1 MNDDTLEYLHGY
13 VVEGRK
19 MLKEADEHV
28 TNMRSLLPN
37 GNTDHDCVHQ
47 LFRSYHTLKGVS
59 LFLNLNNISTLSE
72 SVEVYLDL
80 LRNKKVKLSEEACS
94 LFTMTIDFLLLAMDR
109 IEKENTD
116 AKLTDPAKKLIKRF
130 TELSKGKNIDLP
142 DTNDL
147 LIDEEKAEF
156 VEEAIKLEEVKKPE
170 KKIKNDEKKVVP
182 EEIVEL
188 ESSNKQP
195 VEETQSLDHELMN
208 DPELL
213 RQFVIEGEEIINQI
227 EQDLLSFEN
236 SDDNL
241 EFFNSIFRNF
251 HSFKGNSGFFGFTDL
266 EQICHKCETIFD
278 FLRENPTSFSKAIN
292 SNFLS
297 VISIIRNTIN
307 NINLNGNHKILSSK
321 ALLSVL
327 DDLYEIVKSNNDTS
341 GEMSEYYSV
350 IVGTLVSMV
359 EAEFIHNLESEYFAG
374 EDEAS
379 VDFSDHKSEIVKR
392 QTATQTIRI
401 DTSKLDI
408 LLNLVGE
415 LVISQ
420 SMLSSSPDILSI
432 NKPLPIFDKRL
443 NDLKKICREV
453 QEASMAMRM
462 LQIEPL
468 FKKMIRLVRDVS
480 NKSKKDV
487 KIELRGGETE
497 VDKNMIESLSDPLVH
512 IIRNAVDHGIES
524 PEEREK
530 VGKNPIG
537 KIILEAL
544 HANGEVWI
552 RISDDGAGLDKKKI
566 LKKAISK
573 DLASEDIEYKD
584 EDIYNFIF
592 LPGFSTADEI
602 SNISGRGVGMDVV
615 YTELQAL
622 SGRVRIQSE
631 RGVGTTFTLS
641 IPLTMAIL
649 DGMVVDVDKRFY
661 AIPIASVQET
671 FQYKVENILRLSDGT
686 ELVQVRENHYKVFH
700 LSKYYKTGNVK
711 KKNGILMLIAHD
723 EHSVC
728 VYVDEI
734 IGQQQIVLK
743 PLPNYIGHIKSI
755 SGCAILSGGELSMV
769 LDTRELIMDTL

>member
-19 MLKEADEHV
+19 MLKEAEKHV
-28 TNMRSLLPN
+28 ETIRTLLPD
-37 GNTDHDCVHQ
+37 GDTDHDSVHQ
-47 LFRSYHTLKGVS
+47 LYRSYHTLKGVS
-59 LFLNLNNISTLSE
+59 LFLNLNNMAKLSE
-72 SVEVYLDL
+72 SIEEYLDS
-80 LRNKKVKLSEEACS
+80 LRNKKIKLSEEACD
-94 LFTMTIDFLLLAMDR
+94 LFKTNIEFLLIAMDQ
-109 IEKENTD
+109 IDKEKSD
-116 AKLTDPAKKLIKRF
+116 AKLTD
-130 TELSKGKNIDLP
+130 
-142 DTNDL
+142 
-147 LIDEEKAEF
+147 
-156 VEEAIKLEEVKKPE
+156 
-170 KKIKNDEKKVVP
+170 
-182 EEIVEL
+182 
-188 ESSNKQP
+188 SSNKIIEQFQLL
-195 VEETQSLDHELMN
+195 VKGKSLGELSETDSSGNAGSEEFDKDEVVGEEDENETEKDVKSELKPLQEDNEDSSEKEEDLDHELMN

-236 SDDNL
+236 NDDNL
-241 EFFNSIFRNF
+241 ELFNSIFRNF

-278 FLRENPTSFSKAIN
+278 FLRENPNSFSKAIN

-307 NINLNGNHKILSSK
+307 NINLSGNHKILSAK

-327 DDLYEIVKSNNDTS
+327 DDLYEIVKTNNDTS
-341 GEMSEYYSV
+341 GEMSEFYSV

-359 EAEFIHNLESEYFAG
+359 EAEFIHSLESEYFAT
-374 EDEAS
+374 EEEAG
-379 VDFSDHKSEIVKR
+379 VDFSDHKSEIIKR
-392 QTATQTIRI
+392 QTASQTIRI
-401 DTSKLDI
+401 DTYKLDT

-420 SMLSSSPDILSI
+420 SMLSSSPDIMSI
-432 NKPLPIFDKRL
+432 EKPLPIFEKRL

-453 QEASMAMRM
+453 QEASMSMRM

-530 VGKNPIG
+530 AGKSTSG
-537 KIILEAL
+537 KITLEAL

-552 RISDDGAGLDKKKI
+552 RIADDGAGLDKHKI

-573 DLASEDIEYKD
+573 GLASETEDYKD
-584 EDIYNFIF
+584 EEIFNFIF

-615 YTELQAL
+615 YTEIQSLN
-622 SGRVRIQSE
+622 GRIRIHSE

-649 DGMVVDVDKRFY
+649 DGMVVDVDRRFY

-671 FQYKVENILRLSDGT
+671 FQYKAENILKLSDGT

-700 LSKYYKTGNVK
+700 LSKYYKTSSAK

-723 EHSVC
+723 ENSVC